1 MDYLLKQIKS
11 VIPFVVIVGGLYF
24 TGLLGTVISVG
35 QSAIIKTGVFN
46 AGVEAEATE
55 DFDFDFKARSLD
67 GKVLNMDSLRNK
79 VVFLNL
85 WATWCGPCRSEMPTI
100 QSLYSN
106 INNQDIV
113 FIILSID
120 RKNQE
125 NKVREYIAKNKFTFP
140 VYILEGQPSEQL
152 SVPSIP
158 TTFIVSKAGVV
169 IRKEVGMTNFDT
181 EKFKKFLLKEAG
193 K

>member
-85 WATWCGPCRSEMPTI
+85 WATWCGPCRSEMSTI